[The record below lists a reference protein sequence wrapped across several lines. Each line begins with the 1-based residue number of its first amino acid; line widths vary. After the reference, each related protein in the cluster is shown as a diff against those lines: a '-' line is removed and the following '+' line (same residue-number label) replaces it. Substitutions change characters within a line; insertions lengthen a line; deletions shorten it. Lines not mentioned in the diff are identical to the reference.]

1 MLHLACLVIASSI
14 AVSSVSPASVDEP
27 PPQQGVPPVTLP
39 PVVVTAQKEPADA
52 QRLPVSVSAVNRQTL
67 DSMGA
72 TSVGEASIFSPNTL
86 FAELSARKVSNPY
99 IRGIGSSPS
108 NPGVTTYI
116 DGVPQLN
123 ANSANVELID
133 IEQVEFVRGAQSAL
147 FGRNALGGLI
157 NVTTARPSM
166 TQWTSR
172 IDSPLGTQRELGI
185 RGSMSGPLSGNSAIG
200 LAFGTRVRDGF
211 TVNDVSGNT
220 LDDRSATF
228 GRAQFVYM
236 PTPRWETR
244 FIFGGERDRDGD
256 YALNDLDETRRNP
269 YHAQRDVEGF
279 TDRDIWSS
287 TILIRHEGP
296 RFAFTSTSG
305 GVWWETHDFTDLD
318 YSAMPLMTRDNAE
331 KDTQFTQE
339 FRVASAARA
348 PARLSRNFAVEW
360 QAGVMLFSQ
369 HYTQDAVTT
378 FAPYVLSPS
387 IPVSVSQNS
396 PAAVLDDKGLGLY
409 AMGTLT
415 AWSELD
421 LTLGARF
428 DREQRKADIGTSYDP
443 AIAPPTQLNAERTF
457 SDVSPQAALAWRAT
471 SGFSLY
477 TSIGKGFKAGGFNTW
492 APPGSES
499 YGEEQAW
506 NLEAGVKTTWAQ
518 GRLLVN
524 ASYYRIDWDDMQLNV
539 PTPGAPAQFYIANVG
554 NAKSSGFE
562 LAMNA
567 RPASALDFYGTF
579 GTADATFGSGSTSG
593 GVDVSGNDLP
603 LAPGYTASLGAKLS
617 AGLGRSLGAYGRADV
632 VFYGAYHYDDQNRA
646 GQDAYSV
653 VNLRGGFRVGK
664 FGVEAW
670 VRNAFDTRYVP
681 LAFAYGSLTPSGFI
695 AEPGAPRVVGIT
707 ARVGF

>member
-1 MLHLACLVIASSI
+1 MLLLACLVLAASLAAFPSFETT
-14 AVSSVSPASVDEP
+14 ADQS

-39 PVVVTAQKEPADA
+39 QVVVTAQKEPADA

-67 DSMGA
+67 DSAGLS
-72 TSVGEASIFSPNTL
+72 SVGEAAIFSPNTL

-108 NPGVTTYI
+108 SPGVTTYI

-123 ANSANVELID
+123 ANSSNVELID
-133 IEQVEFVRGAQSAL
+133 IEQIEFVRGAQSAL

-157 NVTTARPSM
+157 NVTTTRPSM

-172 IDSPLGTQRELGI
+172 IDSPLGTQRERGI
-185 RGSMSGPLSGNSAIG
+185 RGAMSGPLSGNAALG

-211 TVNDVSGNT
+211 TVNDVTGHT

-256 YALNDLDETRRNP
+256 YALNDLEETRRNP
-269 YHAQRDVEGF
+269 FHVQRNVEGY

-287 TILIRHEGP
+287 TVLVRHEGP
-296 RFAFTSTSG
+296 RYAFSSTTG
-305 GVWWETHDFTDLD
+305 GVWWKTRDFTDLD
-318 YSAMPLMTRDNAE
+318 YSAMPLLTRDNAE

-360 QAGVMLFSQ
+360 QAGVVLFLQ
-369 HYTQDAVTT
+369 HYEQNATT
-378 FAPYVLSPS
+378 SFAPYVLSPS
-387 IPVSVSQNS
+387 LPVPVNQNS
-396 PAAVLDDKGLGLY
+396 PAAILDDTGLGVY

-421 LTLGARF
+421 LTFGARV

-443 AIAPPTQLNAERTF
+443 AIAPPTQVNGERTF
-457 SDVSPQAALAWRAT
+457 SNVSPQAALSWHAT
-471 SGFSLY
+471 STFSLY

-499 YGEEQAW
+499 FNEEQAW
-506 NLEAGVKTTWAQ
+506 NVEAGVKTTWAQ
-518 GRLLVN
+518 GRVLVN
-524 ASYYRIDWDDMQLNV
+524 AAYYRITWDDMQLNV

-554 NAKSSGFE
+554 NAKSTGFE
-562 LAMNA
+562 LSMNA
-567 RPASALDFYGTF
+567 RPMAALDFYGTF
-579 GTADATFGSGSTSG
+579 GTADARFGAGSTSG

-603 LAPGYTASLGAKLS
+603 LAPAYTASVGAKLS
-617 AGLGRSLGAYGRADV
+617 AGLGRSSNAYGRADV

-646 GQDAYSV
+646 GQDAYSI
-653 VNLRGGFRVGK
+653 VNLRGGFRAGK

-681 LAFAYGSLTPSGFI
+681 LAFAYGSLAPSGFI
-695 AEPGAPRVVGIT
+695 GEPGAPRVVGIT

>member
-1 MLHLACLVIASSI
+1 MLQLACLVLATSVAAFPSSP
-14 AVSSVSPASVDEP
+14 VPADQN

-39 PVVVTAQKEPADA
+39 QVVVTAQKEPADA

-67 DSMGA
+67 DSTGFS
-72 TSVGEASIFSPNTL
+72 SVGEASIFSPNTL

-99 IRGIGSSPS
+99 VRGIGSSPS

-123 ANSANVELID
+123 ANSSNIELID
-133 IEQVEFVRGAQSAL
+133 IEQIEFVRGAQSAL
-147 FGRNALGGLI
+147 YGRNALGGLI

-185 RGSMSGPLSGNSAIG
+185 RGAMSGPLSGNAALG

-211 TVNDVSGNT
+211 TVNDVTGHT

-256 YALNDLDETRRNP
+256 YALNDLEETRRNP
-269 YHAQRDVEGF
+269 YHAQRNVEGY

-287 TILIRHEGP
+287 TVLLRHEGQ
-296 RFAFTSTSG
+296 RFAFSSTSG
-305 GVWWETHDFTDLD
+305 GVWWKTRDFTDLD
-318 YSAMPLMTRDNAE
+318 YSAMPLLTRDNAE
-331 KDTQFTQE
+331 KDTQLTQE

-360 QAGVMLFSQ
+360 QAGVVLFLQ
-369 HYTQDAVTT
+369 HYEQNATT
-378 FAPYVLSPS
+378 SFAPYVLSPS
-387 IPVSVSQNS
+387 LPVPVNQNS
-396 PAAVLDDKGLGLY
+396 PAAILDDTGIGVY
-409 AMGTLT
+409 GMGTLT

-421 LTLGARF
+421 LTLGARV

-443 AIAPPTQLNAERTF
+443 AIAPPTQLNGERTF
-457 SDVSPQAALAWRAT
+457 SDVSPQAAIAWRAT
-471 SGFSLY
+471 STFSLY

-499 YGEEQAW
+499 YGQEQAW
-506 NLEAGVKTTWAQ
+506 NVEAGVKTTWAQ
-518 GRLLVN
+518 GRVLVN
-524 ASYYRIDWDDMQLNV
+524 AAYYRINWDDMQLNV

-554 NAKSSGFE
+554 NAKSTGFE
-562 LAMNA
+562 VSMNA
-567 RPASALDFYGTF
+567 RPVAALDFYGTF
-579 GTADATFGSGSTSG
+579 GTAAATFGAGSRSG

-603 LAPGYTASLGAKLS
+603 LAPGYTASVGAKLS
-617 AGLGRSLGAYGRADV
+617 AGLGRSSNAYGRADV

-646 GQDAYSV
+646 GQDAYSLL
-653 VNLRGGFRVGK
+653 NLRGGFRAGK

-695 AEPGAPRVVGIT
+695 GEPGAPRVVGIT

>member
-1 MLHLACLVIASSI
+1 MLRLASLVLA
-14 AVSSVSPASVDEP
+14 ASVVASPSAAAHADQN
-27 PPQQGVPPVTLP
+27 PPQQAVPPVTLP

-52 QRLPVSVSAVNRQTL
+52 QRLPLSVSAVNRQTL
-67 DSMGA
+67 DSAGFS
-72 TSVGEASIFSPNTL
+72 SVGEASVFSPNTL

-123 ANSANVELID
+123 ANSSNIELID

-157 NVTTARPSM
+157 NVSTTRPSM

-172 IDSPLGTQRELGI
+172 IDSPLGTQRERGI
-185 RGSMSGPLSGNSAIG
+185 RGAMSGPLSGTAAIG
-200 LAFGTRVRDGF
+200 LAFGTRARDGF
-211 TVNDVSGNT
+211 TVNDVTGNT
-220 LDDRSATF
+220 LDNRSATF

-256 YALNDLDETRRNP
+256 YALNDLEETRLNP
-269 YHAQRDVEGF
+269 YHAQRDVEGY

-287 TILIRHEGP
+287 TVLVRHEGP
-296 RFAFTSTSG
+296 RFAFSSTTG
-305 GVWWETHDFTDLD
+305 VVWWETHDFTDLD
-318 YSAMPLMTRDNAE
+318 YSAMPLLTRENVE

-339 FRVASAARA
+339 FRVASAAQA
-348 PARLSRNFAVEW
+348 PARLSRDFVVEW

-369 HYTQDAVTT
+369 HFTQDAATS
-378 FAPYVLSPS
+378 FSPYVLSPS
-387 IPVSVSQNS
+387 VPVPVTRSA
-396 PAAVLDDKGLGLY
+396 PAAILDDMGLGLY
-409 AMGTLT
+409 GLATLT

-428 DREQRKADIGTSYDP
+428 DREQRTADIGTAYNP
-443 AIAPPTQLNAERTF
+443 PIAPPTQLNAERSF
-457 SDVSPQAALAWRAT
+457 SNVSPQAALAWRPT
-471 SGFSLY
+471 SRFAVY
-477 TSIGKGFKAGGFNTW
+477 TSIGKGFKAGGFNAW

-499 YGEEQAW
+499 YDEEQAW
-506 NLEAGVKTTWAQ
+506 NAEAGVKTTWAQ
-518 GRLLVN
+518 GRVVVN
-524 ASYYRIDWDDMQLNV
+524 AAYYRIDWDDMQLTV

-554 NAKSSGFE
+554 NATSSGFE
-562 LAMNA
+562 ASMNA
-567 RPASALDFYGTF
+567 RPFSALDFYGTF
-579 GTADATFGSGSTSG
+579 GTADATFGAGSTSN

-617 AGLGRSLGAYGRADV
+617 AGVGRSLGVYGRVDV

-653 VNLRGGFRVGK
+653 VNLRGGFRAGK
-664 FGVEAW
+664 FAVDAW

-695 AEPGAPRVVGIT
+695 GEPGAPRVVGIT

>member
-1 MLHLACLVIASSI
+1 MLLLACLVLAAS
-14 AVSSVSPASVDEP
+14 APAASADQN

-39 PVVVTAQKEPADA
+39 QVVVTAQKEPADA

-67 DSMGA
+67 DSAGFS
-72 TSVGEASIFSPNTL
+72 SVGEASIFSPNTL

-108 NPGVTTYI
+108 SPGVTTYI

-123 ANSANVELID
+123 ANSSNIELSD
-133 IEQVEFVRGAQSAL
+133 IEQIEFVRGAQSAL
-147 FGRNALGGLI
+147 YGRNALGGLI

-185 RGSMSGPLSGNSAIG
+185 RGAMSGPLSGNAALG

-211 TVNDVSGNT
+211 TVNDVTGHT

-256 YALNDLDETRRNP
+256 YALNDLEETRRNP
-269 YHAQRDVEGF
+269 YHAQRNVEGY

-287 TILIRHEGP
+287 TVLVRHEGP
-296 RFAFTSTSG
+296 RYAFSSTTG
-305 GVWWETHDFTDLD
+305 GVWWKTHDFTDLD

-339 FRVASAARA
+339 FRVASAAQA

-360 QAGVMLFSQ
+360 QTGVMFFSQ
-369 HYTQDAVTT
+369 RYTQDAVTA

-387 IPVSVSQNS
+387 LPVPVTQNS
-396 PAAVLDDKGLGLY
+396 PAAILDDTGLGVY

-428 DREQRKADIGTSYDP
+428 DSEQRKADIGTSYDP
-443 AIAPPTQLNAERTF
+443 AIAPPDPEPVRLQRLISKGDA
-457 SDVSPQAALAWRAT
+457 DVAC
-471 SGFSLY
+471 
-477 TSIGKGFKAGGFNTW
+477 
-492 APPGSES
+492 
-499 YGEEQAW
+499 
-506 NLEAGVKTTWAQ
+506 
-518 GRLLVN
+518 
-524 ASYYRIDWDDMQLNV
+524 
-539 PTPGAPAQFYIANVG
+539 
-554 NAKSSGFE
+554 
-562 LAMNA
+562 
-567 RPASALDFYGTF
+567 
-579 GTADATFGSGSTSG
+579 
-593 GVDVSGNDLP
+593 
-603 LAPGYTASLGAKLS
+603 TASPPPTVS
-617 AGLGRSLGAYGRADV
+617 RS
-632 VFYGAYHYDDQNRA
+632 Q
-646 GQDAYSV
+646 SMP
-653 VNLRGGFRVGK
+653 
-664 FGVEAW
+664 GVP
-670 VRNAFDTRYVP
+670 VP
-681 LAFAYGSLTPSGFI
+681 LVSWKL
-695 AEPGAPRVVGIT
+695 
-707 ARVGF
+707 